1 MKKLLLLLALCAFA
15 GQLAAADMPAVCEEY
30 KKVSYA
36 FIDTMEKQ
44 AKAQGEKDFD
54 AAATKKEFEAEYA
67 DIKKLG
73 KKEQEAKCN
82 QGIAEVKELENMLK
96 MMGAINQI

>member
-1 MKKLLLLLALCAFA
+1 MKKSLLLLALCAFA

-36 FIDTMEKQ
+36 FIDAMEKQ
-44 AKAQGEKDFD
+44 A
-54 AAATKKEFEAEYA
+54 KEFEAEYA
-67 DIKKLG
+67 GIKKLG

>member
-1 MKKLLLLLALCAFA
+1 MKKSLLLLALCAFA
-15 GQLAAADMPAVCEEY
+15 GHLAAADMPAACEEY

-36 FIDTMEKQ
+36 FIDAMEKQ

-54 AAATKKEFEAEYA
+54 AAATKKEFEAEYT

-96 MMGAINQI
+96 TMGVINQI

>member
-1 MKKLLLLLALCAFA
+1 MKKSLLFLALCAFA

-36 FIDTMEKQ
+36 FIDAMEKQ

-54 AAATKKEFEAEYA
+54 AAATRKEFEAEYA

-96 MMGAINQI
+96 TIGVINQI

>member
-1 MKKLLLLLALCAFA
+1 MKKSLLLLALCAFA

-36 FIDTMEKQ
+36 FIDAMEKR
-44 AKAQGEKDFD
+44 
-54 AAATKKEFEAEYA
+54 
-67 DIKKLG
+67 
-73 KKEQEAKCN
+73 N

>member
-1 MKKLLLLLALCAFA
+1 MKKSLLLLALCAFA

-36 FIDTMEKQ
+36 FIDAMKKQ

>member
-1 MKKLLLLLALCAFA
+1 MKKSLLLLALCAFA

-36 FIDTMEKQ
+36 FIDAMEKQ

-54 AAATKKEFEAEYA
+54 AAATKKEFEAEYT
-67 DIKKLG
+67 DIKSS
-73 KKEQEAKCN
+73 AKRSKRLN
-82 QGIAEVKELENMLK
+82 
-96 MMGAINQI
+96 AIKA